1 MSARTPP
8 LPQPSAVAVV
18 IVAYRPTPAI
28 VRCLEAACAQAGRVI
43 VVDNT
48 PDDSSEAL
56 FAGLATRLPFE
67 RLAVGAN
74 IGQAAGLNRGFARAA
89 ELGLPFV
96 LTLDQ
101 DSVPRPD
108 LLARLCAIWRQLPA
122 GRPAAVLGAN
132 YQAEIQ
138 GRTKL
143 GFADAAGRGAFFEN
157 VTAITSGSLTP
168 LAAFDDIGPF
178 REEFFIDH
186 VDHDWCLRARAK
198 GYGIYIASEPLLT
211 HVIGAVSYHRVLGK
225 TLETSNHSA
234 ARRYFWHR
242 NGAVL
247 VREYLRRE
255 PDWCLKLALFHFP
268 AALLTM
274 TLFEHGKP
282 AKLAAVARGLWD
294 GLRRDFGRNPILKSG
309 N

>member
-1 MSARTPP
+1 MTGPVP
-8 LPQPSAVAVV
+8 DPSDIAAL
-18 IVAYRPTPAI
+18 IVAYRPTAAI
-28 VRCLEAACAQAGRVI
+28 TAGLAAIGAQVGRVI

-48 PDDSSEAL
+48 PDGSSEAL
-56 FAGLATRLPFE
+56 FADLAGQLPFE
-67 RLAVGAN
+67 RLAVGEN

-89 ELGLPFV
+89 ELGAAFV

-101 DSVPRPD
+101 DSLPAPD
-108 LLARLCAIWRQLPA
+108 LARRLCAIWGHLPA
-122 GRPAAVLGAN
+122 ETPPAVLGAN

-138 GRTKL
+138 GRLKL
-143 GFADAAGRGAFFEN
+143 GFPSPPGNGEFFEN

-168 LAAFDDIGPF
+168 LSVFRDVGPF

-198 GYGIYIASEPLLT
+198 GYGVYVAAAPLLT
-211 HVIGAVSYHRVLGK
+211 HVVGAISYHRLLGK
-225 TLETSNHSA
+225 TLETSNHAA

-247 VREYLRRE
+247 VCEHLRRE
-255 PDWCLKLALFHFP
+255 PRWCLTLAFYHFP
-268 AALLTM
+268 AALVTM
-274 TLFEHGKP
+274 SLFEKNRS

-294 GLRRDFGRNPILKSG
+294 GLRGDFRHNPLR
-309 N
+309 